1 MTWPLIVKA
10 QYYILRFLE
19 IPIVEHLKLT
29 GFRRK
34 VQQNSLFSFFL
45 TQNVSSH
52 HLMQREVLSHFS
64 FISLLV
70 FWLPMAP
77 SPLRSPQVFTC
88 SDGIGVHM
96 FGWLR
101 DFFGPEFFFWSD
113 LDCCQDCLFH
123 LGLFS
128 LSTFF
133 FVINKMVVRPK
144 KKQMKDYYVCVRSGC
159 KCRSRFLTSSDH
171 HIS

>member
-19 IPIVEHLKLT
+19 IPIV
-29 GFRRK
+29 FRRK
-34 VQQNSLFSFFL
+34 VHQILFFFFFL
-45 TQNVSSH
+45 TRNVSSH

-88 SDGIGVHM
+88 SDGCEIVLGRN
-96 FGWLR
+96 L
-101 DFFGPEFFFWSD
+101 FFRSY
-113 LDCCQDCLFH
+113 LDCCQDYVFH

-144 KKQMKDYYVCVRSGC
+144 KKNKRKITMFVLERMQILIEVLN
-159 KCRSRFLTSSDH
+159 FF
-171 HIS
+171 